1 MLIDDNLEVLDSA
14 FEYGIGYCMGIQQ
27 PDSQG
32 DVVNSDKYVVIDGF
46 KEILP

>member
-1 MLIDDNLEVLDSA
+1 MLIDDNLEVLACASS
-14 FEYGIGYCMGIQQ
+14 YGIRYCYGIQQ

-32 DVVNSDKYVVIDGF
+32 HHVMSDDFVVLGSF